1 MINVSQQTE
10 SGDLLGGYKPVN
22 TKLIAVGVQEYFESL
37 FLATFSEKEK
47 REIQQGVV
55 ALFQ

>member
-37 FLATFSEKEK
+37 FWQHFRKEK